1 MTAEVAKKELERL
14 QNLFKRE
21 PYKGAPLNLSR
32 SRDKS
37 VGEAPKLTPDD
48 ALAGV
53 WCLVD
58 LPAGISCPNAR
69 ESPARDARCAHS
81 GCVRATGLKQTHG
94 FHHGLSLS

>member
-21 PYKGAPLNLSR
+21 PYEGAPLNLSR

-37 VGEAPKLTPDD
+37 VGEAPRLTPDD

-69 ESPARDARCAHS
+69 GGPARDARCANS

-94 FHHGLSLS
+94 LHHGLSLS